1 MKPYPALAFASL
13 LALGACT
20 TTTPEPPAPAPSGNQ
35 PPMAASGCD
44 ADAASASI
52 GKAGT
57 PESLEQ
63 ARVAAGAQV
72 ARILKPGQVVTM
84 EYHASR
90 LNMMVDDKGMVK
102 RLTCG

>member
-1 MKPYPALAFASL
+1 MKTSPVLAIASM

-20 TTTPEPPAPAPSGNQ
+20 TTTPEASAPSPSGNQ
-35 PPMAASGCD
+35 PPAAAAGCN
-44 ADAASASI
+44 ADAANSAV

-84 EYHASR
+84 EYHSSR
-90 LNMMVDDKGMVK
+90 LNMMVDESGMVV

>member
-1 MKPYPALAFASL
+1 MKQYPVLAFASL

-20 TTTPEPPAPAPSGNQ
+20 TTTPEAAAPSPSGNQ

-44 ADAASASI
+44 ADAANASI

-84 EYHASR
+84 EYHGSR
-90 LNMMVDDKGMVK
+90 LNMMVDENGVVM